1 MEATGGFEPPI
12 KVLQT
17 SALATWPCRHICG
30 AQTRIWTTDTGIF
43 SPLLY
48 RLSYLGIL
56 TILLAS
62 DIKSLLKNSLI
73 LNLFWKKSWF
83 LSILIDFVKWIYFI
97 FKEIYWVIMAGVTR
111 FELATSC
118 VTGKHSN
125 QLSYTPIIDISSGEW
140 SKFPLEETVIIKS
153 LKTL

>member
-56 TILLAS
+56 TKFLW
-62 DIKSLLKNSLI
+62 LKWIQSRTFRHLHSKLFKCFNDFLKR
-73 LNLFWKKSWF
+73 NLFRFNAHRISKMNLLHLKK
-83 LSILIDFVKWIYFI
+83 DYR
-97 FKEIYWVIMAGVTR
+97 VIMAGVTR

-125 QLSYTPIIDISSGEW
+125 QLSYTPIILCM
-140 SKFPLEETVIIKS
+140 KF
-153 LKTL
+153 